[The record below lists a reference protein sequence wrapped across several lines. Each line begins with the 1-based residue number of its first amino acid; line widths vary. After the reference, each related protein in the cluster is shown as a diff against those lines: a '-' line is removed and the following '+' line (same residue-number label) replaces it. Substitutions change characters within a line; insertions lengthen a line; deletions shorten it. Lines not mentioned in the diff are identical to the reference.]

1 MRHQLCPHC
10 KHKMIFYNRKDA
22 EKCLRSI
29 KRKHRYE
36 GKVYSCPYT
45 NKGWFHIGRDFDK
58 TIKKRGLM
66 RDGRRFAKYLD
77 YRIQSRG
84 LCEQLK
90 NGLIEQGEFDR
101 AHKLL
106 GDQYRRW

>member
-1 MRHQLCPHC
+1 
-10 KHKMIFYNRKDA
+10 
-22 EKCLRSI
+22 
-29 KRKHRYE
+29 
-36 GKVYSCPYT
+36 
-45 NKGWFHIGRDFDK
+45 
-58 TIKKRGLM
+58 M